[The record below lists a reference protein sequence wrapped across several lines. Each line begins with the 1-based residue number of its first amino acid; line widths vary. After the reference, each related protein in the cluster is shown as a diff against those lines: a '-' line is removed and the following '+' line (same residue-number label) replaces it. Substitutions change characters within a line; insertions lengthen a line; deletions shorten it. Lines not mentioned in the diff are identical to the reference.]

1 MLTIQK
7 ITKKTTRI
15 EVTAR
20 EVALLEACMFD
31 GMVRLL
37 KDSKQFDP
45 IEDRDDAFMME
56 ARAEADTIRGI
67 QRKLEFARKMIEA
80 EGR

>member
-1 MLTIQK
+1 MLTIEK

>member
-1 MLTIQK
+1 MQTIQK

-15 EVTAR
+15 EVTSK
-20 EVALLEACMFD
+20 EVALLEACLFD

-45 IEDRDDAFMME
+45 IEEADDAFMME
-56 ARAEADTIRGI
+56 ARAESDMIRGI

-80 EGR
+80 DH

>member
-45 IEDRDDAFMME
+45 IEEADDAYAME
-56 ARAEADTIRGI
+56 ARAEADTIRAI